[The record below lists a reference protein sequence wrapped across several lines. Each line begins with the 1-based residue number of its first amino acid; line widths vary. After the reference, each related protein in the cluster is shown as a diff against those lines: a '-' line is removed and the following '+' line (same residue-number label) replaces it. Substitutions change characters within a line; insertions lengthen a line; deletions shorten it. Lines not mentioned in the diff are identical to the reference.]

1 MTVIINI
8 FIFMIGICTT
18 GRIFFFLLC
27 VDSSCL
33 AVATEKGMQH
43 DSMDYFSDKYTSQAF
58 LKKGYVYW
66 IIPSSLFTMIC
77 F

>member
-18 GRIFFFLLC
+18 GRRFFFFLLC

-43 DSMDYFSDKYTSQAF
+43 DSMDYFSDEFTSQAF
-58 LKKGYVYW
+58 
-66 IIPSSLFTMIC
+66 
-77 F
+77 

>member
-1 MTVIINI
+1 M
-8 FIFMIGICTT
+8 
-18 GRIFFFLLC
+18 FLLS

-58 LKKGYVYW
+58 LKKGYVYC
-66 IIPSSLFTMIC
+66 IIPSSLFTVIC